1 MASNSTTNTQSQT
14 VHSVPVSNTTIAD
27 EYANNPF
34 FLPANENLGLMLT
47 SQPFTGPDN
56 YMSWA

>member
-1 MASNSTTNTQSQT
+1 MSSDSTTNTQSQT

-34 FLPANENLGLMLT
+34 FLPANENPGLMLT
-47 SQPFTGPDN
+47 S
-56 YMSWA
+56 